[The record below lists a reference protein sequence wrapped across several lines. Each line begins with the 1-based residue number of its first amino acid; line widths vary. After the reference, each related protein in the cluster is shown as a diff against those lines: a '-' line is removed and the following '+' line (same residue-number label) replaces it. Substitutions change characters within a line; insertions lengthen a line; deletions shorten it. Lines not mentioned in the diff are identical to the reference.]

1 MDGPVLSFGQDKEE
15 CFLKKKLTWIDRMNR
30 IKDIKQQKFS
40 FFILSIHV
48 NFFKCIV

>member
-1 MDGPVLSFGQDKEE
+1 MLP
-15 CFLKKKLTWIDRMNR
+15 KKILTWIDRMNR

-48 NFFKCIV
+48 NFLNALW